1 MVPDLCESW
10 NSLRANILQLF
21 LLLLI
26 RRQYVR
32 QEQESRKIEL
42 IKLTTEQVGR
52 QRNGSHGQ
60 IEEFIRKLSTAFR
73 SHDKKGK
80 KELLYRVIQGTHGE
94 RLH

>member
-10 NSLRANILQLF
+10 NSLWANLLQLF

-42 IKLTTEQVGR
+42 IKVTTEQAGR
-52 QRNGSHGQ
+52 QRNGSRRTNQ
-60 IEEFIRKLSTAFR
+60 
-73 SHDKKGK
+73 
-80 KELLYRVIQGTHGE
+80 RVHQKAQHCF
-94 RLH
+94 